1 MQLTSWAQLFAF
13 ITDPQNHLGA
23 ETLVTIYLS
32 IIPILVALVVS
43 IPLGIAFAQRPV
55 AAFIAANTSGLVRAI
70 PTLAVLAAVVP
81 YLGVGFRPS
90 VFALS
95 LLGVPPIL
103 LNTIT
108 GLRGI
113 DPATV
118 EAARGMGMTRWQIL
132 QRVQLPLMA
141 PVLAAGVRT
150 SAVQIVATVPLAALI
165 GGGGYG
171 DYVLLGL
178 NLFQMTPLLVG
189 GIGIA
194 ALAFLAEMLLA
205 QAQRALTPEGLRI
218 AAVSDEAVASATSDA
233 DDVAGSAS
241 LAA

>member
-1 MQLTSWAQLFAF
+1 MQQALAYIQ
-13 ITDPQNHLGA
+13 DPANHFGV
-23 ETLVTIYLS
+23 ETLKTVQLAVL
-32 IIPILVALVVS
+32 PILIALFIS
-43 IPLGIAFAQRPV
+43 IPLGIALASRPV
-55 AAFIAANTSGLVRAI
+55 AAFIAVNFAGLVRAV
-70 PTLAVLAAVVP
+70 PTLAVLAFVVF
-81 YLGVGFRPS
+81 YLGIGYRPS

-118 EAARGMGMTRWQIL
+118 ESARGMGMTRWQIL
-132 QRVQLPLMA
+132 SRIQVPLIA

-150 SAVQIVATVPLAALI
+150 AAVQIVATVPIAGLA

-171 DYVLLGL
+171 DYILYGVDTL
-178 NLFQMTPLLVG
+178 QTTPLLVG
-189 GIGIA
+189 AGGIA
-194 ALAFLAEMLLA
+194 ALTFLTEMLLA
-205 QAQRALTPEGLRI
+205 LAQRMLTPRGLRFNV
-218 AAVSDEAVASATSDA
+218 AADLSAETTGSASAT
-233 DDVAGSAS
+233 GSAP

>member
-1 MQLTSWAQLFAF
+1 MQEIIAF
-13 ITDPQNHLGA
+13 ITDPTNAFGA
-23 ETLVTIYLS
+23 ETLATLRLS
-32 IIPILVALVVS
+32 IVPIILALIVG
-43 IPLGIAFAQRPV
+43 IPLGIGLAQRPV
-55 AAFIAANTSGLVRAI
+55 AAFIAANTSGLARAI

-81 YLGVGFRPS
+81 YLGVGFNPS

-95 LLGVPPIL
+95 LLGIPPIL

-150 SAVQIVATVPLAALI
+150 SAVQIVASVPLAALI

-171 DYVLLGL
+171 DYILLGI
-178 NLFQMTPLLVG
+178 NLLQTTPLLVG
-189 GIGIA
+189 GVGIA
-194 ALAFLAEMLLA
+194 ALALLTEFLLA
-205 QAQRALTPEGLRI
+205 QAQRALTPAGLRVAAASEEEAATGAMEEPENASI
-218 AAVSDEAVASATSDA
+218 AA
-233 DDVAGSAS
+233 
-241 LAA
+241 

>member
-1 MQLTSWAQLFAF
+1 MQQMIAF
-13 ITDPQNHLGA
+13 IANPQNQFRA
-23 ETLVTIYLS
+23 ETLATLRLS
-32 IIPILVALVVS
+32 IVPIILALIVG
-43 IPLGIAFAQRPV
+43 IPLGIGLAQRPL

-81 YLGVGFRPS
+81 YLGVGFKPS

-108 GLRGI
+108 GLRSI

-132 QRVQLPLMA
+132 SRVQIPLMA

-150 SAVQIVATVPLAALI
+150 SAVQIVASVPLAALI
-165 GGGGYG
+165 GGAGYG
-171 DYVLLGL
+171 DYILAGINLLQ
-178 NLFQMTPLLVG
+178 NTPLFVG

-194 ALAFLAEMLLA
+194 LLAFFTEILLG
-205 QAQRALTPEGLRI
+205 QAQRALTPAGLKIATVSEQAAEG
-218 AAVSDEAVASATSDA
+218 AANEPPDAT
-233 DDVAGSAS
+233 GSA
-241 LAA
+241 

>member
-1 MQLTSWAQLFAF
+1 MQQFIAF
-13 ITDPQNHLGA
+13 ITNPANTFGA
-23 ETLVTIYLS
+23 ETLATLRLS
-32 IIPILVALVVS
+32 IVPIILALIVS
-43 IPLGIAFAQRPV
+43 IPLGIGLAQRPL

-81 YLGVGFRPS
+81 YLGVGFTPS

-132 QRVQLPLMA
+132 GRVQLPLMA

-150 SAVQIVATVPLAALI
+150 SAVQIVASVPLAALI

-171 DYVLLGL
+171 DYILLGI
-178 NLFQMTPLLVG
+178 NLLQTTPLLVG
-189 GIGIA
+189 SIGIA
-194 ALAFLAEMLLA
+194 ALALLTEFLLA
-205 QAQRALTPEGLRI
+205 QVQRALTPSGLRVAAASEEEAASAGETPESARI
-218 AAVSDEAVASATSDA
+218 AA
-233 DDVAGSAS
+233 
-241 LAA
+241 

>member
-1 MQLTSWAQLFAF
+1 MQTTSLQQMLAF
-13 ITDPQNHLGA
+13 ITDPQNKFGA
-23 ETLVTIYLS
+23 ETWATLVLS
-32 IIPILVALVVS
+32 FVPILLAIVVS
-43 IPLGIAFAQRPV
+43 IPLGIGLAQRPV

-70 PTLAVLAAVVP
+70 PTLAVLAVVVP

-95 LLGVPPIL
+95 LLGIPPIL

-108 GLRGI
+108 GLRSI

-118 EAARGMGMTRWQIL
+118 EAARGMGMTRWQVL
-132 QRVQLPLMA
+132 SRVQLPLMA

-150 SAVQIVATVPLAALI
+150 AAVQIVATVPIAALI
-165 GGGGYG
+165 GGGSYG
-171 DYVLLGL
+171 DYILLGL
-178 NLFQMTPLLVG
+178 NLFKLTPLLVG

-194 ALAFLAEMLLA
+194 ALAFLTEILLA
-205 QAQRALTPEGLRI
+205 QVQRALTPAGLRI
-218 AAVSDEAVASATSDA
+218 AVAPDQVAET
-233 DDVAGSAS
+233 AGSAS

>member
-1 MQLTSWAQLFAF
+1 MQQLIAF
-13 ITDPQNHLGA
+13 INDPQNAFGA
-23 ETLVTIYLS
+23 ETAATLRLS
-32 IIPILVALVVS
+32 IVPILLAIVIS
-43 IPLGIAFAQRPV
+43 IPLGVALAQRPI
-55 AAFIAANTSGLVRAI
+55 AAFIATNTSGLVRAI
-70 PTLAVLAAVVP
+70 PTLAFLAVVVP
-81 YLGVGFRPS
+81 YLGIGFTPS

-95 LLGVPPIL
+95 LLGIPPIL

-141 PVLAAGVRT
+141 PVLAAGVRN

-165 GGGGYG
+165 GGGSYG
-171 DYVLLGL
+171 DYILQGIDTLHT
-178 NLFQMTPLLVG
+178 TPLLVG

-194 ALAFLAEMLLA
+194 VFALVTELLLG
-205 QAQRALTPEGLRI
+205 QVQRALTPVGLRV
-218 AAVSDEAVASATSDA
+218 AAATEEPEAETAV
-233 DDVAGSAS
+233 GSAP

>member
-1 MQLTSWAQLFAF
+1 MQQLIAF
-13 ITDPQNHLGA
+13 INDPQNAFGA
-23 ETLVTIYLS
+23 ETLTTLRLS
-32 IIPILVALVVS
+32 ITPILIALIIG
-43 IPLGIAFAQRPV
+43 IPLGIGLAQRPL

-81 YLGVGFRPS
+81 YLGIGFKPS

-95 LLGVPPIL
+95 LLGIPPIL

-150 SAVQIVATVPLAALI
+150 AAVQIVATVPLAALI
-165 GGGGYG
+165 GGGSYG
-171 DYVLLGL
+171 DYI
-178 NLFQMTPLLVG
+178 FQGIDTLHTTPLLVG
-189 GIGIA
+189 SIGIA
-194 ALAFLAEMLLA
+194 AFALLTELLLG
-205 QAQRALTPEGLRI
+205 QLQRALTPAGLRVAQAGAEEPQ
-218 AAVSDEAVASATSDA
+218 AAIVAEEAP
-233 DDVAGSAS
+233 

>member
-1 MQLTSWAQLFAF
+1 MQQALAYIQ
-13 ITDPQNHLGA
+13 DPANHFGV
-23 ETLVTIYLS
+23 ETLKTVQLAVL
-32 IIPILVALVVS
+32 PILIALVIS
-43 IPLGIAFAQRPV
+43 IPLGIALASRLV
-55 AAFIAANTSGLVRAI
+55 AAFIAVNFAGLVRAV
-70 PTLAVLAAVVP
+70 PTLAVLAFVVF
-81 YLGVGFRPS
+81 YLGIGYRPS

-118 EAARGMGMTRWQIL
+118 ESARGMGMTRWQIL
-132 QRVQLPLMA
+132 SRIQVPLIA

-150 SAVQIVATVPLAALI
+150 AAVQIVATVPIAGLA

-171 DYVLLGL
+171 DYILYGVDTL
-178 NLFQMTPLLVG
+178 QTTPLLVG
-189 GIGIA
+189 AGGIA
-194 ALAFLAEMLLA
+194 ALTFLTEMLLA
-205 QAQRALTPEGLRI
+205 LAQRMLTPRGLRFDV
-218 AAVSDEAVASATSDA
+218 AADLSAETTGSASAT
-233 DDVAGSAS
+233 GSAP

>member
-1 MQLTSWAQLFAF
+1 MVQQLIAF
-13 ITDPQNHLGA
+13 ITNPQNDFVGTTVA
-23 ETLVTIYLS
+23 TVKLS
-32 IIPILVALVVS
+32 IFPILIAILIA
-43 IPLGIAFAQRPV
+43 IPLGVGLAQRPL

-81 YLGVGFRPS
+81 YLGVGFKPS

-95 LLGVPPIL
+95 LLGIPPIL

-118 EAARGMGMTRWQIL
+118 DAARGMGMTRWQVL
-132 QRVQLPLMA
+132 SQVQLPLMA

-150 SAVQIVATVPLAALI
+150 AAVQIVATVPLAGALI
-165 GGGGYG
+165 GAGGYG
-171 DYVLLGL
+171 NYIYLGIALL
-178 NLFQMTPLLVG
+178 QTTPLLVG
-189 GIGIA
+189 AIGTA
-194 ALAFLAEMLLA
+194 ALALLTELLLA
-205 QAQRALTPEGLRI
+205 QVQRALTPAGLRI
-218 AAVSDEAVASATSDA
+218 AAVSDEAAERATSDA
-233 DDVAGSAS
+233 GDAGDAAGSAS

>member
-1 MQLTSWAQLFAF
+1 MIAF
-13 ITDPQNHLGA
+13 ITDPQNKFGA
-23 ETLVTIYLS
+23 ESLATLELS
-32 IIPILVALVVS
+32 IVPIILALIIA
-43 IPLGIAFAQRPV
+43 IPLGIALAQRPL

-70 PTLAVLAAVVP
+70 PTLAVLAATVP
-81 YLGVGFRPS
+81 YLGVGFKPS

-132 QRVQLPLMA
+132 RRVQVPLMA

-165 GGGGYG
+165 GGQGYG
-171 DYVLLGL
+171 DYILLGIDL
-178 NLFQMTPLLVG
+178 LQNTPLLVG

-194 ALAFLAEMLLA
+194 LLALLTELLLA
-205 QAQRALTPEGLRI
+205 QAQRALTPVGLRI
-218 AAVSDEAVASATSDA
+218 AAVGEQAADEKGSDTADAT
-233 DDVAGSAS
+233 GSAS